1 MERIVNVKTC
11 INEVLA
17 TMDNCEPKDGRHR
30 RKWRRHYDFLL
41 DFKARYDDIRNQ
53 CHPRFNM
60 ELSNKIKELRD
71 INGLYNMSVDDLIL
85 LI

>member
-11 INEVLA
+11 ISEVLA
-17 TMDNCEPKDGRHR
+17 TMANCEPKDGRRR
-30 RKWRRHYDFLL
+30 RKWRRHYNFLL
-41 DFKARYDDIRNQ
+41 DFKAHYDDIRNQ

-60 ELSNKIKELRD
+60 ELRYKLKELRD
-71 INGLYNMSVDDLIL
+71 ISGLYNESGDDLIL